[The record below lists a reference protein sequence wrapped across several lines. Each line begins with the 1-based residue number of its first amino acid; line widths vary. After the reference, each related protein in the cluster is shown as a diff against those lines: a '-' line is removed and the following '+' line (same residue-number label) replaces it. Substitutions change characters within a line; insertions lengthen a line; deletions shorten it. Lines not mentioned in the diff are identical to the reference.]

1 MKATLSRESGVSH
14 FFESCYKSSKPL
26 INNPYGP
33 PRNEVGTIYKIFF
46 FFFFDVSHE
55 SRDLIIIIRH
65 SIAFVV

>member
-26 INNPYGP
+26 IDNPYGP
-33 PRNEVGTIYKIFF
+33 PRNEVGTIYKV